1 MGDAADYE
9 GLGTEVGDFIIS
21 FISLAISMGD

>member
-9 GLGTEVGDFIIS
+9 GLGAEVGDFIIS
-21 FISLAISMGD
+21 FISLAVLRE